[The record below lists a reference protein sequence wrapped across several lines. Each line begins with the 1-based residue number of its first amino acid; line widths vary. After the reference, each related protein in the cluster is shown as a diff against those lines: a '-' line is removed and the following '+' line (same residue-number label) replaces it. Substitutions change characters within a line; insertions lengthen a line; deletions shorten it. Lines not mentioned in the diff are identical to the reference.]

1 MTNSIGDTGKQ
12 VVSVLENSDRLMEM
26 GSRRTAVKRGGRSV
40 LEAALAAVPF
50 GLAALTEDA
59 FAQESLPQ
67 EVVDVLNFALT
78 LEYLEDEFYLSGL
91 EASGLIPDA
100 ERPIF
105 ELVSEHE
112 TAHVALL
119 QEALGDQAVEKPS
132 FDFTAG
138 GTFDPFGDYPTF
150 QVLAQ
155 GFEDTGVRA
164 YKGQAPNL
172 IGSDEV
178 LTTALRIHSV
188 EARHAARIRRL
199 RGKKETITLNETDV
213 DALEA
218 VYAGDEVTTQAGVSI
233 PGAAGVSD
241 EAASEAFDEFLT
253 RDQVLE
259 IAGQFIES

>member
-1 MTNSIGDTGKQ
+1 MSNSRVNRSERIL
-12 VVSVLENSDRLMEM
+12 SALENPDLLDTN
-26 GSRRTAVKRGGRSV
+26 GSRRDAVKQGSKAV
-40 LEAALAAVPF
+40 LGAALSAVPF

-59 FAQESLPQ
+59 FAQDGLPQ
-67 EVVDVLNFALT
+67 KVVDALNFALT

-91 EASGLIPDA
+91 EASGLIPSSDL
-100 ERPIF
+100 PIF
-105 ELVSEHE
+105 EQVSKHE
-112 TAHVALL
+112 SAHVALL
-119 QEALGDQAVEKPS
+119 QGALGDQAVEKPS

-138 GTFDPFGDYPTF
+138 GAFDPFGDYPTF

-172 IGSDEV
+172 TEVGDV

-199 RGKKETITLNETDV
+199 RGKKETITLDQTDV
-213 DALEA
+213 GALEP
-218 VYAGDEVTTQAGVSI
+218 VYAGEEATTQAGASI
-233 PGAAGVSD
+233 PDISGVSP
-241 EAASEAFDEFLT
+241 EAASEAFDEFLA